1 MATTQQK
8 PKLSD
13 GQLLSLIEA
22 QISSGLEASA
32 TDCPICCDTFTK
44 MLRKPIVCPSCDY
57 AACHNCYKTF
67 LTSDGVSQAKCMNCN
82 TEMTTRFLKQHFTDT
97 FIRGEMREH
106 RVNILYQQQ
115 LALLPLAQPR
125 VEREK
130 LARQKSKEFE
140 EVERQMRELLIQKR
154 ILSDDI
160 RFLRHSRGDGL
171 YGSPND
177 AATVS
182 AFQHKCCDPE
192 CHGYVSSAWKCGV
205 CDKFSCTHCH
215 EIKGTTKEETDAHV
229 CNTDTVETIKLMKS
243 DTKPCPGPGCGIYIH
258 KTEGCDQMFC
268 ISCKNLWSW
277 KTGRI
282 EERGHNPHYLEWMR
296 KGGGAGAGGGGM
308 ARDPADIQCG
318 REIDRRFSTEFHTL
332 LTYAYSN
339 MRKTASLSDMLE
351 NVKAYDGRMLDI
363 MQSLIHMR
371 LHDIPNFREGA
382 EVRTRM
388 EKLQV
393 SFMCKDITE
402 EQFRKRVFRLHQ
414 DSEISRQILDLL
426 VAVQNAATDIMYRIR
441 DTFDTISTISSMS
454 AITVNPFE
462 QTQANKRLKECYD
475 KAVGQMNELKELRA
489 YAIECMSD
497 IYHISSVNPRHRF
510 SSGEF
515 SFAILTQ

>member
-1 MATTQQK
+1 MAYTQK
-8 PKLSD
+8 SKLTD
-13 GQLLSLIEA
+13 CQLLSLVQA
-22 QISSGLEASA
+22 QVASGTTA
-32 TDCPICCDTFTK
+32 TECPTCCEVFTK

-67 LTSDGVSQAKCMNCN
+67 LTSDGVSQAKCMKCN

-97 FIRGEMREH
+97 FIRGDMREH
-106 RVNILYQQQ
+106 RVKILYQQQ
-115 LALLPLAQPR
+115 LALLPMAQPR

-130 LARQKSKEFE
+130 LARQKFMELE
-140 EVERQMRELLIQKR
+140 DVDRQIRELMIQKR
-154 ILSDDI
+154 IITDDI
-160 RFLRHSRGDGL
+160 RFLRHGGIH
-171 YGSPND
+171 GSD
-177 AATVS
+177 AIAVS
-182 AFQHKCCDPE
+182 AFQHKCCDSE
-192 CHGYVSSAWKCGV
+192 CRGFVSSAWKCGV

-229 CNTDTVETIKLMKS
+229 CNPDTVETIKLMKS

-268 ISCKNLWSW
+268 TSCKNLWSW

-296 KGGGAGAGGGGM
+296 KGGGAGAGGGM

-318 REIDRRFSTEFHTL
+318 REIDRRFSTELHTI
-332 LTYAYSN
+332 LTSAFTK
-339 MRKTASLSDMLE
+339 MRYFGELAKPTEDIKS
-351 NVKAYDGRMLDI
+351 YDGKMAEI
-363 MQSLIHMR
+363 IQSVIHMR

-388 EKLQV
+388 EKLHV

-414 DSEISRQILDLL
+414 DSEINRQILDLL

-441 DTFDTISTISSMS
+441 DTFVTTNSMLS
-454 AITVNPFE
+454 LGKTVTHDFVKINGLYE
-462 QTQANKRLKECYD
+462 

-489 YAIECMSD
+489 YASECLSD
-497 IYHISSVNPRHRF
+497 IYYTSSVNPRHRF
-510 SSGEF
+510 SCDV
-515 SFAILTQ
+515 SFEMLTH